1 MSKAVAL
8 YLLAFAALWA
18 MPEGYF
24 AKEEKLSLAKDE
36 YAVYEVTGKPLYFRW
51 TLFINRGL
59 VMHYGYDGFPYQ
71 NVLYKDYK
79 QNSFK
84 IPLKQRSDDHS
95 EPPYFML
102 VFNGMQ
108 EGNKKADFTV
118 YVYDPLGSL
127 NAKRK

>member
-1 MSKAVAL
+1 MSKAFAL
-8 YLLAFAALWA
+8 YSLLTLALWA

-36 YAVYEVTGKPLYFRW
+36 YAVYEVLGKPLYFRW

-71 NVLYKDYK
+71 NVLYDDYK
-79 QNSFK
+79 LNSYK
-84 IPLKQRSDDHS
+84 IRLKQRLDDHS
-95 EPPYFML
+95 EPPYFMV
-102 VFNGMQ
+102 VFTGMQ
-108 EGNKKADFTV
+108 DGNKKADFTI
-118 YVYDPLGSL
+118 YVYDPLGTL